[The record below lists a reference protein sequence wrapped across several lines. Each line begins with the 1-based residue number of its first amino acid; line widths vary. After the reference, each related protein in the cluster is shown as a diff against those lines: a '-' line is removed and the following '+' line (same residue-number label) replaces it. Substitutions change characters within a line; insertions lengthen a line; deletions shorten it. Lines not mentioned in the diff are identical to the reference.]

1 MAISSSRTHMIC
13 FLEHQLVK
21 PMALILVIA
30 IIGIVGWIGVD
41 HMTQVQARAGDQ
53 AAGSGSL
60 LGIQIVNPDELVARM
75 FSLPPMESVLI
86 NHVIQ
91 DSPAHRAGLRR
102 GDGIVAIDGQA
113 TRSTGDVATY
123 LDHMAPGDLLQFT
136 VIRGGLLHDLM
147 IPFGGQGGGL

>member
-1 MAISSSRTHMIC
+1 MTC

-30 IIGIVGWIGVD
+30 VIGIVGWIGVQ
-41 HMTQVQARAGDQ
+41 HMTQVQARAGSQ
-53 AAGSGSL
+53 SPTGSL

-86 NHVIQ
+86 NNVIES
-91 DSPAHRAGLRR
+91 SPAHRAGLRR

-113 TRSTGDVATY
+113 TRSTNDVATY
-123 LDHMAPGDLLQFT
+123 LSQRAPGDLLQLT

-147 IPFGGQGGGL
+147 VPFGGQGGGL